1 MKWRNNHESGVLIRL
16 PCQRPGGEADGQR
29 ENGVPLPAC
38 RTEEITDF
46 LTITC
51 WEQTAKF
58 AMKWLRKGSGA
69 ELRCELH
76 SNQWTDD
83 SGQKKY
89 RTEIVAR
96 EIKFGKSGKRKEAP
110 GDTPEERRTE
120 SPVPAAY
127 DEVFPESD
135 EDFPF

>member
-1 MKWRNNHESGVLIRL
+1 MNQVYLSGYLASDPEGKLTANGKTVCRFRL
-16 PCQRPGGEADGQR
+16 AVR
-29 ENGVPLPAC
+29 

-76 SNQWTDD
+76 GNQWTDD

-96 EIKFGKSGKRKEAP
+96 EIEFGKSGKRREVP
-110 GDTPEERRTE
+110 GDTPEERQAE

>member
-1 MKWRNNHESGVLIRL
+1 MNQVYLSGYLASDPEGKLTSNGKTVCRFRL
-16 PCQRPGGEADGQR
+16 AVR
-29 ENGVPLPAC
+29 

-76 SNQWTDD
+76 GNQWTDD

-96 EIKFGKSGKRKEAP
+96 EIEFGKSGKRKEVP
-110 GDTPEERRTE
+110 GDTPEERQAE